1 MPFASCV
8 KKKILKLTMVGKWRE
23 EGKKGDNILL
33 LLSLIK

>member
-1 MPFASCV
+1 MC
-8 KKKILKLTMVGKWRE
+8 KKILKLTLDGTWRE

>member
-1 MPFASCV
+1 MC
-8 KKKILKLTMVGKWRE
+8 KKILKLTLDRKWRE